1 MITKI
6 IISLIFY
13 FFSFKVFAA
22 EENGG
27 MPQLNPETFSSQL
40 FWLGIFFI
48 LMFVIIHYFFLPKIE
63 KVRSLRKKTI
73 DEYTFEAKDIKDSI
87 TKIVEKIDT
96 ELKVAKDEYNSH
108 IKKVYEDNRK
118 VYENTLRDLNEK
130 IEKKKLIHLKSLS
143 KNETS
148 IRNNFP
154 KICVDLSNRLYENI
168 MKEKISSNINEFKKF
183 DRDG

>member
-1 MITKI
+1 MIAKI

-48 LMFVIIHYFFLPKIE
+48 LMFIIIHYLFLPKLE
-63 KVRSLRKKTI
+63 EVRSLRKKTI
-73 DEYTFEAKDIKDSI
+73 DEYTFEAREIKDSI

-96 ELKVAKDEYNSH
+96 ELNVAKEEYDSR

-130 IEKKKLIHLKSLS
+130 IEKKKLIYIKSLS
-143 KNETS
+143 KNEMS
-148 IRNNFP
+148 IRDNFP
-154 KICVDLSNRLYENI
+154 EICVDLSNRLYENI

-183 DRDG
+183 DKDE

>member
-1 MITKI
+1 MIAKI
-6 IISLIFY
+6 ITSSIFF

-22 EENGG
+22 EEDGG

-40 FWLGIFFI
+40 FWLVIFFI
-48 LMFVIIHYFFLPKIE
+48 LIFIVNHYFFLPKIE

-73 DEYTFEAKDIKDSI
+73 VEYTFEAKEIKDSI

-96 ELKVAKDEYNSH
+96 ELKVAKEEYNSH

-118 VYENTLRDLNEK
+118 IYENTLKELNEK
-130 IEKKKLIHLKSLS
+130 IDKKKLDHLNSLS

-148 IRNNFP
+148 IRDNFP
-154 KICVDLSNRLYENI
+154 EICVDLSNRLYENI

-183 DRDG
+183 DKDK